1 MRFTMETDEFA
12 LQQVDA
18 LLYEVLWEPYGM
30 PNVRHQFDKGE
41 AEIVFTAKDG
51 ITVVGAFM
59 LIVYKDKSAEL
70 RHAAVLP
77 EYQGQKAGQG
87 LWNETLEYIRAEGIE
102 SVYVYARNTAIGFWE
117 KTGFRAETDWLDHE
131 AFAGSGIRFKRMFF
145 DIK

>member
-41 AEIVFTAKDG
+41 AEIIFAAKDG
-51 ITVVGAFM
+51 ITVAGAFV

-77 EYQGQKAGQG
+77 EYQGQKTGRG
-87 LWNETLEYIRAEGIE
+87 LWNEVLEYIKAESIN
-102 SVYVYARNTAIGFWE
+102 SIYVYARNTAIGFWE
-117 KTGFRAETDWLDHE
+117 KIGFRVETDWIDHDF
-131 AFAGSGIRFKRMFF
+131 FANHGIRFKVMMF